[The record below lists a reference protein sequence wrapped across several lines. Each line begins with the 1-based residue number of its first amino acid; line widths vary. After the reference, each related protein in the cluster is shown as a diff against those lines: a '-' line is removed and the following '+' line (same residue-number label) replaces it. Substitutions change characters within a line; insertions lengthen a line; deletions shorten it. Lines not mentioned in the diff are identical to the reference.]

1 MRLRLFVAGLA
12 ATGLVVFPLLAPA
25 RGGSGGMGSGSS
37 GHGQSHGG
45 NYLSPFWSPGC
56 PGPGRYEAQA

>member
-25 RGGSGGMGSGSS
+25 RGGSGGMGSGSA
-37 GHGQSHGG
+37 GHGQRHGG
-45 NYLSPFWSPGC
+45 NCLSPFWSPGC